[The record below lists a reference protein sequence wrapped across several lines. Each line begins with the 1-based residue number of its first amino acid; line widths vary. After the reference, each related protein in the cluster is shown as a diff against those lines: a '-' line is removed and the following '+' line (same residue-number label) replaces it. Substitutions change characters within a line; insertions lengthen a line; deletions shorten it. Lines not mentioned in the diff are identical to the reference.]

1 MGPRIP
7 LERHGPGAGT
17 QRTKNLEGLM
27 LEIFT
32 RKRLS
37 DAETELRRIRHILEG
52 MQNDAVARG
61 VLLNE
66 IYALLKERKKDDA

>member
-1 MGPRIP
+1 
-7 LERHGPGAGT
+7 
-17 QRTKNLEGLM
+17 M

-37 DAETELRRIRHILEG
+37 DAETELRRIRHILDG
-52 MQNDAVARG
+52 MQNDAVERG

>member
-1 MGPRIP
+1 
-7 LERHGPGAGT
+7 
-17 QRTKNLEGLM
+17 M

-66 IYALLKERKKDDA
+66 IYALLKERKKKDA

>member
-1 MGPRIP
+1 
-7 LERHGPGAGT
+7 
-17 QRTKNLEGLM
+17 M

-37 DAETELRRIRHILEG
+37 DAETELRSIRHILEG

-66 IYALLKERKKDDA
+66 IYALLNERKKDDA